1 MKEIPRS
8 GCWKRI
14 LLGLGVLVVLAV
26 GGMTYMI
33 GGPRNLIGMLRY
45 DQRQGRHAQGRRP
58 RAGRHARGARRE
70 DARCASRSELGGKPT
85 VLVFGSFT

>member
-1 MKEIPRS
+1 MTTKVKR
-8 GCWKRI
+8 WVKRI

-45 DQRQGRHAQGRRP
+45 DQRQEGTLKVGDHAPDVTLVALDGKTPVPLSSQ
-58 RAGRHARGARRE
+58 
-70 DARCASRSELGGKPT
+70 LGVRPT
-85 VLVFGSFT
+85 VIVFGSFT